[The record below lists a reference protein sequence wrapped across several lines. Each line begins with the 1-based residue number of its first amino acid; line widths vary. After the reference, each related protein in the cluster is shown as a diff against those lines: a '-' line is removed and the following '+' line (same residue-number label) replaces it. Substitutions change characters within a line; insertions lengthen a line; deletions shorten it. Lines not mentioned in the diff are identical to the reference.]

1 MSFSAER
8 HGNERFCRRP
18 PVNGIGLRV
27 ADSHNV
33 NHPKEDFTPLKTIQR
48 SYNVIREKISFELE
62 GETFEL
68 EKGDVKVILPKRSQT
83 ILDASLGYVG
93 LYTHHFSISNLRLP
107 IPPFIC
113 LKTTWKPSPKKPVI
127 YHRGQ
132 EMNFRSF
139 MLGGVDG
146 ELNLLPTEG
155 ASDGRNSS
163 SEKYINNNAPM
174 IDATPQVY
182 LSNVVENVGD
192 FDDPSYG
199 EDEQTIVG
207 LYISL
212 HLEAS
217 KKLKILGKRKVAS
230 GVLAK
235 ALPLKVQ
242 KVSARASKVA
252 GEASNPLDVNSE
264 YDIHEVVAIEEP
276 FVLEKMS
283 GYQPLSKEKYDQA
296 GDALAN
302 ASYPFLVEY
311 VASPYASLEQLLSK
325 KPPLL

>member
-1 MSFSAER
+1 MKGYVVKNAQRTISGRNYGVADP
-8 HGNERFCRRP
+8 P

-113 LKTTWKPSPKKPVI
+113 KVLNYFKLHISNFNPFGMVKLTTFVVMCKA
-127 YHRGQ
+127 YG

-264 YDIHEVVAIEEP
+264 YDIHE
-276 FVLEKMS
+276 F
-283 GYQPLSKEKYDQA
+283 PLTKELK
-296 GDALAN
+296 DATDCH
-302 ASYPFLVEY
+302 
-311 VASPYASLEQLLSK
+311 
-325 KPPLL
+325 